1 MIGEV
6 FFDFLFLLSTNLKPM
21 SEEARTREEIF
32 EAVRKTSKEEVIL
45 EEMIRLGFWPAEG
58 ELPVDPAD
66 EIRRRGEL
74 RRQLSEVRA
83 QYRKL
88 NDEEH
93 LIKEARRK
101 RLEESRRKQK
111 ENKERRERERL
122 ERAKAWQ
129 LKQEKE
135 IVYLGAGVSAGLNRT
150 TCNDARLKSYKLPR
164 YSTSEEIAN
173 AMGITVNELRFL
185 SFTRKTSTVSHYVRF
200 KLKKKT
206 GGERT
211 ISAPMPRLEQAQY
224 WILEN
229 ILEKVEIH
237 DAAHGFC
244 KGRSIV
250 SNALPHVGAEVVI
263 NLDLKDFFPSIT
275 YKRVKGLFRSLG
287 YSEAAATI
295 FGLLCTEAETQEVL
309 LDDKTYFVATGA
321 RHLPQGASS
330 SPAITN
336 LLCRRLDR
344 RLLKMAK
351 ELGFAYTRYADDLTF
366 SASGDALKNICNVLR
381 RTESIVTHEG
391 FTIHPDKTR
400 VLRKSRQQ
408 EVTGVVVNE
417 KPNVSRKEL
426 KRFRAT
432 LFQLEK
438 DGIEGKHWGASKD
451 VLASMQGFA
460 NYVFMVNPEKG
471 AEFQTRV
478 RALVA
483 KHGFQYRPVPRYTI
497 DELSAHQFIDDSPDA
512 EPVSVEEE
520 PEKKPKNWWK
530 MW

>member
-1 MIGEV
+1 
-6 FFDFLFLLSTNLKPM
+6 M

-32 EAVRKTSKEEVIL
+32 EATRKTSRDEVIL
-45 EEMIRLGFWPAEG
+45 EEMIRLGFWPAKDK
-58 ELPVDPAD
+58 LPEDPAD
-66 EIRRRGEL
+66 EIRRRAEL
-74 RRQLSEVRA
+74 QRQLSELRS
-83 QYRKL
+83 QQRKL
-88 NDEEH
+88 HNEAH
-93 LIKEARRK
+93 LIKEARKK
-101 RLEESRRKQK
+101 RFEESRRKQK
-111 ENKERRERERL
+111 ETKERRERERV
-122 ERAKAWQ
+122 ERSEAWRR
-129 LKQEKE
+129 KQEKE
-135 IVYLGAGVSAGLNRT
+135 IVYLGEGVSTGLNRT
-150 TCNDARLKSYKLPR
+150 DCDDARLASHNLPR
-164 YSTSEEIAN
+164 YSTSEEIAG

-185 SFTRKTSTVSHYVRF
+185 SFSRKTSNVSHYVRF

-211 ISAPMPRLEQAQY
+211 ISAPMPRLKQAQH
-224 WILEN
+224 WVLQN
-229 ILEKVEIH
+229 ILEKVELH

-244 KGRSIV
+244 KERSIV
-250 SNALPHVGAEVVI
+250 SNALPHVGAEVII
-263 NLDLKDFFPSIT
+263 NLDLKDFFPSIG
-275 YKRVKGLFRSLG
+275 YKRVKGLFRSFG

-295 FGLLCTEAETQEVL
+295 FGLLCTESETQKVL
-309 LDDKTYFVATGA
+309 LDGKTYFVATGN
-321 RHLPQGASS
+321 RHVPQGAPS

-344 RLLKMAK
+344 RLLKMA
-351 ELGFAYTRYADDLTF
+351 EEMGFAYTRYADDLTF
-366 SASGDALKNICNVLR
+366 SASGEALKNICNILR

-417 KPNVSRKEL
+417 KPNISKKEL

-438 DGIEGKHWGASKD
+438 DGVEGKHWGASQD

-478 RALVA
+478 RALIA
-483 KHGFQYRPVPRYTI
+483 KHGLQYRPVKRRTI
-497 DELSAHQFIDDSPDA
+497 AELSASQVDVSSPVVESA
-512 EPVSVEEE
+512 PVEEA
-520 PEKKPKNWWK
+520 PKKKPKNWWK